1 MDNITLSRIR
11 LLKDRVNRYAN
22 DPTKI
27 PFEERQELSLMF
39 AVAFKDFKDFCE
51 LGMKFLGF
59 GITDM
64 QLDIADY
71 VQNGSKKRMVQAQR
85 G

>member
-1 MDNITLSRIR
+1 MDDITLSRIR
-11 LLKDRVNRYAN
+11 LLKDRVARYAN

-27 PFEERQELSLMF
+27 PKEERQELSLMF
-39 AVAFKDFKDFCE
+39 AVVFKNFEDFCE

-59 GITDM
+59 SITAM
-64 QLDIADY
+64 QADIAKY
-71 VQNGSKKRMVQAQR
+71 VQNGPKKRMVQAQR